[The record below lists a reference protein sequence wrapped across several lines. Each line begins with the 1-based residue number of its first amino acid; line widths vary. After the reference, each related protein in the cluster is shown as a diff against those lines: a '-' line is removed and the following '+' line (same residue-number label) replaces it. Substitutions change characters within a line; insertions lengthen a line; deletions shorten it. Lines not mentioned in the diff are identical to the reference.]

1 MTSPTRINTPRTPR
15 HRVAGLV
22 WLLAGALVISLVYLQ
37 FRGEFTAKIK
47 LTMIASRAGLSMG
60 AGGKVTFNGV
70 QIGRVASVSETNY
83 AGEPAAKFILD
94 VSPKYIEM
102 LPANVGADI
111 VATTAFGNKYVSFI
125 PPDNPDEKRITSGDV
140 IDARSVTTEFN
151 TLFATMTSIAKK
163 VDPVKLNLTLS
174 AAAQAL
180 SGLGDDVGE
189 AIVNAN
195 AVLDEINP
203 KMPQIRYNIQQLASL
218 SDIYANAS
226 PELWDSLEHAVTTA
240 RTLNDQQDDLDA
252 ALLAAIGMGNTAADV
267 MERGGPNLVRS
278 VTDLVPTAQLLDK
291 YSPSLFCTIRNFA
304 GVSQAAETVVGGNGS
319 SVQVVVEF
327 LGSENPWVYP
337 DNLPRVNARGG
348 PGGRPGCWQPIT
360 RDLWPAPTLVTDTG
374 ASIAP
379 YNHFEIGQP
388 LLTEYVWG
396 RQFGENTINP

>member
-125 PPDNPDEKRITSGDV
+125 SPDNPDEKRITSGDV

-151 TLFATMTSIAKK
+151 TLFATVTSIAKK

-180 SGLGDDVGE
+180 SGLGDDVGA

>member
-1 MTSPTRINTPRTPR
+1 
-15 HRVAGLV
+15 VAGLV

-125 PPDNPDEKRITSGDV
+125 SPKHTDGRQLTSGDV

-151 TLFATMTSIAKK
+151 TLFATITSIAEK

-240 RTLNDQQDDLDA
+240 RTLNDQQYDLDA

-388 LLTEYVWG
+388 LLTEYVWV

>member
-1 MTSPTRINTPRTPR
+1 M
-15 HRVAGLV
+15 
-22 WLLAGALVISLVYLQ
+22 
-37 FRGEFTAKIK
+37 
-47 LTMIASRAGLSMG
+47 
-60 AGGKVTFNGV
+60 
-70 QIGRVASVSETNY
+70 
-83 AGEPAAKFILD
+83 
-94 VSPKYIEM
+94 
-102 LPANVGADI
+102 
-111 VATTAFGNKYVSFI
+111 
-125 PPDNPDEKRITSGDV
+125 
-140 IDARSVTTEFN
+140 
-151 TLFATMTSIAKK
+151 
-163 VDPVKLNLTLS
+163 
-174 AAAQAL
+174 
-180 SGLGDDVGE
+180 GDDVGE

-240 RTLNDQQDDLDA
+240 RTLNDQQYDLDA

>member
-1 MTSPTRINTPRTPR
+1 M
-15 HRVAGLV
+15 AGLV

>member
-47 LTMIASRAGLSMG
+47 LTMIASRAGLSMA

-125 PPDNPDEKRITSGDV
+125 SPDNPDEKQITSGDV

-360 RDLWPAPTLVTDTG
+360 RDLWPAPTLVADTG

>member
-240 RTLNDQQDDLDA
+240 RTLNDQQYDLDA